1 VSVVPLMHKFVKFRT
16 ASISGSELLFEA
28 IVEKSS
34 SLKYYQLRVDTVEG
48 FAVPL

>member
-1 VSVVPLMHKFVKFRT
+1 MVKFVKFWT
-16 ASISGSELLFEA
+16 VLISGSELLSEA

-34 SLKYYQLRVDTVEG
+34 SLKYYRLRVNTVEG